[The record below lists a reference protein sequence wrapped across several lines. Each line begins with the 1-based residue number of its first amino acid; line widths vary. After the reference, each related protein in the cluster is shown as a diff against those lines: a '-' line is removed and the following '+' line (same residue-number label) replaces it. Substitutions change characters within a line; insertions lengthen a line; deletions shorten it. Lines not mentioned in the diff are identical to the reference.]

1 METKELIQK
10 KRDQKNIGGKT
21 RISSRSAASS
31 LSSESPRRLED
42 RLHETGLEGP
52 MSAEAASEAEK
63 DVEIRGGA
71 NASPSSAARRSLP
84 SLVFLLPTSS
94 SLSFFDLLTLFLPS
108 LPFSPP
114 PPTHTPA
121 HHRLK

>member
-1 METKELIQK
+1 
-10 KRDQKNIGGKT
+10 
-21 RISSRSAASS
+21 
-31 LSSESPRRLED
+31 
-42 RLHETGLEGP
+42 